1 MYFKRV
7 VAPVVGLAIG
17 FLSIGSSANAA
28 TTITS
33 TFQAKIAIGASCIF
47 STGAASDIDFGFQTA
62 LTAVINQTSTIQVQC
77 TTGTP
82 YTVGLNGGSVANN
95 VAARQMKS
103 AAGGLVNYA
112 LFQDTNHLVNWT
124 DTGGGLV
131 SGTGTGSPITHTVFG
146 HVPVQTTPAVGS
158 YADTITVSVTY

>member
-1 MYFKRV
+1 MVFKRV
-7 VAPVVGLAIG
+7 VAPVLGLAMG
-17 FLSIGSSANAA
+17 FLSFGPAANAA
-28 TTITS
+28 TTITT
-33 TFQAKIAIGASCIF
+33 TFQAKIAIGASCVF
-47 STGAASDIDFGFQTA
+47 STGGTSDIDFGFQTA
-62 LTAVINQTSTIQVQC
+62 LSAVINQTSTIQVQC

-103 AAGGLVNYA
+103 PAGGLVNYS

-124 DTGGGLV
+124 NTGGGLV
-131 SGTGTGSPITHTVFG
+131 SGTGTGSAITHTVFG
-146 HVPVQTTPAVGS
+146 QVPVQATPAVGA